1 MANEDIRKM
10 LKARRIYMWQVAKVL
25 GVSESTLIR
34 WMREELKTEK
44 KKKIIEA
51 IDSLTDMEVFE

>member
-10 LKARRIYMWQVAKVL
+10 LKARRIYIWQVAKAL

-44 KKKIIEA
+44 KKKVIEA
-51 IDSLTDMEVFE
+51 IDSLTNMEVFE